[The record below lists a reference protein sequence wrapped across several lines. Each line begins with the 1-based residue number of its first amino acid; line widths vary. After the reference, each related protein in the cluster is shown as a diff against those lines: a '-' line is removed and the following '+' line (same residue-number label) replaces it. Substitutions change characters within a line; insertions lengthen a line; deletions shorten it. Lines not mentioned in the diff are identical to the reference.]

1 MTNGKQQRRDWKNHN
16 RRSLKKLQ
24 EKSDKAKISKKQVIR
39 LLKKHGV
46 KDTENLEA
54 PDVETEDV
62 IPTLKKN

>member
-1 MTNGKQQRRDWKNHN
+1 MENSSIETGKIIIDAALKNC
-16 RRSLKKLQ
+16 KK
-24 EKSDKAKISKKQVIR
+24 KSDRAKISKKQVIR